1 MDSYAEK
8 IYVLV
13 HRCHEQCLKLMHNN
27 SLPERE
33 FGDVGINT
41 RQGII
46 LKMLL
51 HENGLTQR
59 ELTERLE
66 ITSSS
71 CGELLVKLEQGG
83 FLNRCKSPMDKRTFN
98 VYLTESGRALAKQY
112 KKSVVVELEEW
123 ASDLA
128 AEEKEQLFYL
138 LGKLSQGLEE
148 RINKDV
154 SETTA
159 DRKKGV

>member
-1 MDSYAEK
+1 MESYAEK

-13 HRCHEQCLKLMHNN
+13 HRCHEQCLKLMRNN

-33 FGDVGINT
+33 FGDIGINT

-51 HENGLTQR
+51 HENGMTQR

-71 CGELLVKLEQGG
+71 CGELIAKLEQGG
-83 FLNRCKSPMDKRTFN
+83 FLEKRKSPTDKRTFN
-98 VYLTESGRALAKQY
+98 VYLTENGRVLAEQY

-128 AEEKEQLFYL
+128 AEEKKQLFYL
-138 LGKLSQGLEE
+138 LDKLSKGLED
-148 RINKDV
+148 RINKEGNEPND
-154 SETTA
+154 
-159 DRKKGV
+159 